1 MSLEN
6 KVALVTGG
14 SRGLGRSIALK
25 LASLGANVVINYERN
40 ADAAAKVVEEI
51 EEMGVKGLSL
61 QCNVTDF
68 DSCEELVKKSVET
81 FGKIDIL
88 VNNAGITNDKL
99 LLRMGKEDFTSVL
112 DVNLTGAF
120 NCTKHV
126 VTSMIKNKI
135 KGKIVNISS
144 VVGVLG
150 NPSQANYASSK
161 AGLIG
166 LTKAV
171 ARELG
176 GKGIC
181 VNAVAPGYI
190 ATDMTDVLSD
200 SIKEKYKANIPLK
213 RFGKPE
219 EVAEVVAF
227 LTTSQ
232 SDYITGQVIS
242 CDGGM
247 AM

>member
-6 KVALVTGG
+6 KVAVVTGG
-14 SRGLGRSIALK
+14 SRGLGRAIALK
-25 LASLGANVVINYERN
+25 LASLGANIVINYERN
-40 ADAAAKVVEEI
+40 ADAASKVVEEI
-51 EEMGVKGLSL
+51 EALGVKGYSI

-68 DSCEELVKKSVET
+68 NSCEEMVKKAVET

-88 VNNAGITNDKL
+88 INNAGITNDKL
-99 LLRMGKEDFTSVL
+99 LLRMGEEDFTSVI
-112 DVNLTGAF
+112 DVNLKGAF
-120 NCTKHV
+120 NCSKHV
-126 VTSMIKNKI
+126 VTHMIKNKI
-135 KGKIVNISS
+135 KGKIVNMSS

-150 NPSQANYASSK
+150 NPSQANYAASK

-166 LTKAV
+166 LTKAL

-213 RFGKPE
+213 RFGKSE

-227 LTTSQ
+227 LSTSQ
-232 SDYITGQVIS
+232 SDYITGQVLS